1 MNEFRFHP
9 NLLMRLQTFQN
20 MPLKN
25 ENIPNWRSCW
35 AEAAQGLIA
44 AAAEEIQRL
53 ECHIRDETKIQA
65 IKAMLTAKEELL

>member
-25 ENIPNWRSCW
+25 ENIAYPV
-35 AEAAQGLIA
+35 AT
-44 AAAEEIQRL
+44 
-53 ECHIRDETKIQA
+53 HKP
-65 IKAMLTAKEELL
+65 